1 MTNHHKNNS
10 VCDKNDPLPTPSTM
24 TANLNYGRA
33 SKSMFGSQNN
43 SVRVS
48 APTFGFGTAHHN
60 SNVYISQDHEK
71 VNYGRIGP
79 GPANYNTTNIWQQ
92 AGAIPDST
100 KTSAAC
106 TKLGKSERFYS
117 VKDPKLPNGTP
128 GPGSYVY

>member
-1 MTNHHKNNS
+1 MVLLAHPPFFSCHTNLSRYDIWFCSCFSH
-10 VCDKNDPLPTPSTM
+10 P
-24 TANLNYGRA
+24 A
-33 SKSMFGSQNN
+33 SARSESRFC
-43 SVRVS
+43 
-48 APTFGFGTAHHN
+48 TGFGTAHHN